1 MSQMQLCEGKS
12 GRTSRCNDSLIL
24 VDAFKDNSRIA
35 TFIDYEVREGDPE
48 KLTYHIRC
56 VAHFGFEHIII
67 IGKID
72 CGMIFLDCYSRVFL
86 WENMSQTL
94 WPLGDSPEEASK
106 GLVKRDQLS
115 WVEDNGTVYA
125 KWEYYF

>member
-1 MSQMQLCEGKS
+1 
-12 GRTSRCNDSLIL
+12 
-24 VDAFKDNSRIA
+24 
-35 TFIDYEVREGDPE
+35 
-48 KLTYHIRC
+48 
-56 VAHFGFEHIII
+56 
-67 IGKID
+67 
-72 CGMIFLDCYSRVFL
+72 MIFLDCYGRVFQ